1 MTETTPNAGVGE
13 AGPQVEGYITKE
25 EVARRIKKTV
35 RTVEH
40 WQRRG
45 ILPYVKVGQS
55 VLFKWPVVEAHLDR
69 HFGVCRSKPAK

>member
-1 MTETTPNAGVGE
+1 MTETTPNAGTGE

>member
-1 MTETTPNAGVGE
+1 MTATKLNQASGET
-13 AGPQVEGYITKE
+13 GPHIEGYITKE

-69 HFGVCRSKPAK
+69 HFGVCRRQPAK